1 MVRLYKTFDS
11 LLYIISY
18 NIVIQLLSFLFAES
32 FLMEDE
38 TSDHS
43 TSDDEEAVL
52 AFSKSKLEKEL
63 RNVSIIF

>member
-1 MVRLYKTFDS
+1 M
-11 LLYIISY
+11 
-18 NIVIQLLSFLFAES
+18 VIQLLSFLFAES

-63 RNVSIIF
+63 RSVSIIF

>member
-11 LLYIISY
+11 LLYIFSY

-38 TSDHS
+38 TSDRS

-63 RNVSIIF
+63 RSVSIIF

>member
-63 RNVSIIF
+63 RSVSIIF